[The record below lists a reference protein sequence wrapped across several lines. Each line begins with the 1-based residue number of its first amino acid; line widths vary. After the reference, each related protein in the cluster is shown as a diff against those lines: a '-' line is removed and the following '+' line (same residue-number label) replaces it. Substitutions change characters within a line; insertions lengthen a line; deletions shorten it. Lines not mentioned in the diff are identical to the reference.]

1 MPSQP
6 HRNPTDKKHQTAMNK
21 MQTNDGQKQSQHRI
35 RTISCLG
42 SFFPRLEYL
51 FPRRENSASDSHTRF
66 STAVLRVFCSAA
78 LCVLFISPAEAQDV
92 TVSVSTS
99 TPVLPPQAGEYLNDP
114 GKYFTVKLL
123 NETDEQQLV
132 HIGMHV
138 DMIFPDPEVMVS
150 TRADGHIPRQPI
162 VLAPRQAKTLNPVE
176 MKNLFR
182 HLSFN
187 DIAVSERLS
196 MRENEEVTGLL
207 PEGQYEIYMQAY
219 KWDPELTQPVQLNK
233 PDDGYCL
240 FNICYVAQAP
250 KFLTPLPTTFSAS
263 DDPLGS
269 LAVAKLDVNQSVH
282 MFTWT
287 PPTLNCN
294 ASMVTFNYDA
304 KIVKLDDNMPDEA
317 IAKNAVAYQ
326 NSKLGTPTLTL
337 PAAYYNQ
344 WKKDTT
350 TVYAIQ
356 VTAHSLIDSKP
367 SDLNYSL
374 VENDGRS
381 NILLFRFYD
390 PNYKPGPDGEEDID
404 MSDGG
409 AKYDSDD
416 SLYVF
421 EQPTLVRPEFDNKT
435 ARKMFVGDSI
445 LVEWRKAW
453 FSGGE
458 GRRQDTV
465 KFEYTVALYKGLA
478 GDTREGI
485 FTSKPVYTKKIDK
498 SAKALKDTIRWD
510 KLKGKIQEGD
520 YLMLRVTAK
529 ATNAKSVRMLPD
541 SVNYKDFA
549 LCAHFDEYYSCGNNT
564 AEVENKTP
572 ITEKPKAGTTVY
584 INEWPLQLNDDLEM
598 DKETHALK
606 GTGWIRW
613 RAASMNVRVAVKFEG
628 LKINSDD
635 VVFEGKCVT
644 YPKDKKLGS
653 DFTAEQA
660 VDSLFSSWGL
670 DNVWGDLG
678 LPKDVADKV
687 GGTVDGEI
695 DNLAKKYDL
704 GKYYSYFKTAEN
716 QWDQWKRGEWFDL
729 YIPVQLP
736 DTIASLLPDDLSIQ
750 IASMQFRPQGAVM
763 DLIGEFTMPDTDVLD
778 NDVLIFGM
786 PRMCMSQNQFLPEDG
801 TLALLSNFRIRD
813 PYSDWTMTFVAPTD
827 PLQPQ
832 NGCFL
837 QWENNDFSGLGVEIA
852 MTIPNL
858 KRVVDGKA
866 TKEPPVLDLQAT
878 IKDSWGDWM
887 GRIHMDPFE
896 VEDLP
901 GWTFSPGKDIIFDHS
916 YGENY
921 QGQNFHFPSIAEM
934 PATYDPS
941 QVNSYCKSDWNAW
954 QGIYVDEI
962 SVQFPKWAVFGKGEE
977 GLKIAGQK
985 MFFDNSGVTCN
996 IAALNLLEARTGKAG
1011 GWEFDLD
1018 QAKVMITQNNF
1029 DSCHIE
1035 GRFGIPL
1042 FGRKDSINLDK
1053 GKSRFTCD
1061 IRHLTDGETTYY
1073 TYDKEGKREAHKKKT
1088 YGEDARMAY
1097 LFKVQQIDSLDF
1109 RSFVADVVPIK
1120 EQTYLTVT
1128 AIDRSAEQTDTY
1140 VELCLAGQINIADS
1154 NSTINSIRE
1163 YARKLPLKMDF
1174 RGIHFAKMRLANFSY
1189 ADTARVYAEQHQYFA
1204 ADTLGQARLRSE
1216 QLWESEPGGRWVAFE
1231 NKELKLTD
1239 KCFLDL
1245 GEWSLTSPKKRIGPF
1260 SVQMREFKPDYN
1272 SSEQKLSLALEG
1284 VIGFCD
1290 DKVSAAVGIDISTKL
1305 TIPNDYTNIS
1315 GYSLSDGK
1323 IDFRSVQLTAD
1334 LGMLSLD
1341 GRLDVKN
1348 DDKWGEGYSGSL
1360 KLEIKELF
1368 SVDVA
1373 GGYFE
1378 MPAKEA
1384 TNEDGYSLGFF
1395 TVDLNMDAKTSPL
1408 RFDPL
1413 VITRISGGFYFN
1425 CRPVYDSKTEKY
1437 GDPEPDHGMVGV
1449 SFGLGLAAT
1458 AGEETLSGDMDLNV
1472 IYDRDQHRLT
1482 TFMFK
1487 GRVQAVSGIVDAKMQ
1502 LLYQNDDTDRF
1513 LSLDITVEAGFE
1525 SSLGDAMGDL
1535 NNTLQAEKAKL
1546 DEFQA
1551 ALDAKVK
1558 EFQSDP
1564 MGSLAALNS
1573 DYDNKTSDEDKKKS
1587 EDDATKHGDAKADQQ
1602 IKEKELTETE
1612 HKRVEMGQVK
1622 IALNMKITWREK
1634 GVEKTPVRWHL
1645 YLGEPEKD
1653 NRCKIILLDFKSKIV
1668 SVNIGADAYLCLGNE
1683 LPGDG
1688 QLPPIPDEITKFLNG
1703 GSNAVN
1709 TNADLAKAE
1718 NSRSKAV
1725 RTLTGSV
1732 NGGIMV
1738 GASAWGF
1745 INIDLGLFYGSLKAL
1760 AGFDLSLVNYR
1771 GNAYC
1776 VNLNRAMGRN
1786 GWYAMG
1792 QFYAY
1797 LAAKFGLHI
1806 KLGKLIDKRIDIV
1819 DAGIGGVFECG
1830 MPSPTWIEGRA
1841 RIKISLLGGLIKI
1854 NKRFDFECGD
1864 RCEVF
1869 LGNALDNFN
1878 LFDKCTLGED
1888 SLEAGWDPKNAIS
1901 TKEAS
1906 RALLTT
1912 TASLNSQYRLVDPNT
1927 LQQLTELSSAED
1939 SLLELQAS
1947 RTYIFDMDGTD
1958 NGKLGK
1964 MGVRLFELT
1973 EQGYQNLQSY
1983 TYGMSLLRELG
1994 STFETNIL
2002 MRGSSLTSAKVKDE
2016 TRNKNY
2022 NTFISRLKQTEGIT
2036 EVPVG
2041 VRENQGMKYHLN
2053 LQLKPGRRYLMAL
2066 TGTAFEVENGQR
2078 VWPFIVKHDSIR
2090 DKWNGDY
2097 QQWIQ
2102 RRFFYF
2108 CTTDATEVPEV
2119 VEDLQ
2124 PYVALAYPS
2133 AKGSKLF
2140 NDPEDKAQ
2148 AYLAD
2153 LRRPTIALN
2162 EDIHEQT
2169 WKDGKLE
2176 WTLSSRQAGSEE
2188 FEKSE
2193 TKLNT
2198 WTVYNNSVNMSPL
2211 EAFTPLEN
2219 DRSKT
2224 YEHNL
2229 RLTYTFQVPADDCPA
2244 MGLAEKAQAYLDF
2257 LKTQGTT
2264 HYNRVMQTVIATTSG
2279 TSSTTTI
2286 GRKTSN
2292 NLATNQGETIT
2303 IGTMQVSAQVVCA
2316 AATTYMSGNRLLTSK
2331 WNAYYSNLQ
2340 KKQQEACMRDSIVT
2354 LANLWFREAKG
2365 RSWRVSSQTQPLLDY
2380 EAPFVGVR
2388 PASAPTYKYDSQLTY
2403 TENSRFSYD
2412 QWLVS
2417 VDDLL
2422 TWGGGYDNNVIRL
2435 KDPYA
2440 YFAYLSNFVFIA
2452 GRAVN
2457 AYAFDDVKI
2466 PHATETLTLSYNT
2479 SDVAGADQ
2487 VEGMASITMDLRSD
2501 MYHTWNDWY
2510 YNDELQPQYPLPTRL
2525 EEEYEVAMPNQDGK
2539 AASYQPAYDKDHT
2552 SYPYHLG
2559 LADYVKDFAAPYYV
2573 AQELSKKMREV
2584 TGELYKYYKDQRN
2597 LSKQQ
2602 GKNYELNS
2610 GSYYWIDY
2618 WIKQWNNLHRGQY
2631 LRVESRGLEVKV
2643 PYYQF
2648 PLIFGDC
2655 FGHVNGR
2662 SAVDDEY
2669 NNFTTKS
2676 IERGNR
2682 SFGSSMDRKLSGV
2695 RWESDVSSLLFARLS
2710 GAHTWFPA
2718 ITYTPQGKCF
2728 MYGQYPGS
2736 DDFSATKALEQV
2748 TKLDALIYRV
2758 DTYNLNSGLYEAT
2771 GQGAARENKF
2781 NADYGNFNKLTV
2793 SPLTDRLRP
2802 SNLKTINDWIQLVGE
2817 PEVKV
2822 DGVVV
2827 NAQPDA
2833 WWTQPKS
2840 ESTSTRAAQS
2850 GSGR

>member
-1 MPSQP
+1 
-6 HRNPTDKKHQTAMNK
+6 MNK
-21 MQTNDGQKQSQHRI
+21 MNNTFLSLRMKL
-35 RTISCLG
+35 TL
-42 SFFPRLEYL
+42 LML
-51 FPRRENSASDSHTRF
+51 FSAVANSSLFTLHS
-66 STAVLRVFCSAA
+66 SLLR
-78 LCVLFISPAEAQDV
+78 AQDV
-92 TVSVSTS
+92 MVSVAPVS
-99 TPVLPPQAGEYLNDP
+99 PVLPPQAGQYFNDP
-114 GKYFTVKLL
+114 GQFFTIKLM
-123 NETDEQQLV
+123 NNSDEFQFV
-132 HIGMHV
+132 YMGMHV
-138 DMIFPDPEVMVS
+138 NMLTPEPEMVMA
-150 TRADGHIPRQPI
+150 TPGNGHIPREPL
-162 VLAPRQAKTLNPVE
+162 VVGPRQTKILNPIE

-182 HLSFN
+182 YLTL
-187 DIAVSERLS
+187 DEIG
-196 MRENEEVTGLL
+196 MREDIYKADANGVVGLL
-207 PEGQYEIYMQAY
+207 PEGQYELYMQAY
-219 KWDPELTQPVQLNK
+219 KWDPSLTQPVQLNR
-233 PDDGYCL
+233 PNDGYCN
-240 FNICYVAQAP
+240 FDICYKAQPPVFISPRAMVGN
-250 KFLTPLPTTFSAS
+250 
-263 DDPLGS
+263 DPLS
-269 LAVAKLDVNQSVH
+269 DLAVTRLDMNNPTQ

-287 PPTLNCN
+287 PPSLNCGTKQV
-294 ASMVTFNYDA
+294 MFYYDL
-304 KIVKLDDNMPDEA
+304 KVVKLDSEMPDVA
-317 IAKNAVAYQ
+317 IEKNAVEYEQ
-326 NSKLGTPTLTL
+326 SRLTTPTFSL
-337 PAAYYNQ
+337 PQAYLNK

-350 TVYAIQ
+350 CIYAMQ
-356 VTAHSLIDSKP
+356 VTAHSMLKTTSA
-367 SDLNYSL
+367 SLNFSVL
-374 VENDGRS
+374 ENDGKS
-381 NILLFRFYD
+381 DICLFRFYD
-390 PNYKPGPDGEEDID
+390 PNHKPATPDVVSSGIAGTDV
-404 MSDGG
+404 
-409 AKYDSDD
+409 DSTKTGKP
-416 SLYVF
+416 YTF
-421 EQPTLVRPEFDNKT
+421 EQPTLTKPVYDTKT
-435 ARKMFVGDSI
+435 GRKVFVGDSI
-445 LVEWRKAW
+445 VVDWRKAW
-453 FSGGE
+453 FAGGR
-458 GRRQDTV
+458 GTRQDTI
-465 KFEYTVALYKGLA
+465 KFDYTVALYKGDSADSLKN
-478 GDTREGI
+478 I
-485 FTSKPVYTKKIDK
+485 FLSKPIYQNKVDSK
-498 SAKALKDTIRWD
+498 AKNLSDTIKWD
-510 KLKGKIQEGD
+510 KLKGKVQAGD
-520 YLMLRVTAK
+520 YLVLRVTAK
-529 ATNAKSVRMLPD
+529 NTNGKEVVTMQGD
-541 SVNYKDFA
+541 SLNYVDFA
-549 LCAHFDEYYSCGNNT
+549 MAEHFKETFACGNNT
-564 AEVENKTP
+564 SLVENKKP
-572 ITEKPKAGTTVY
+572 IDHLPEKNKTLMISDWQLT
-584 INEWPLQLNDDLEM
+584 LNDDVKQ
-598 DKETHALK
+598 DKETKALS
-606 GTGWIRW
+606 GTGWINW
-613 RAASMNVRVAVKFEG
+613 RAGHMNVRVAVKFDA
-628 LKINSDD
+628 LMCNSDYIVYD
-635 VVFEGKCVT
+635 GLCQT
-644 YPKDKKLGS
+644 YPKDKDS
-653 DFTAEQA
+653 DKEYTAEQA

-670 DNVWGDLG
+670 DNIWGDLG
-678 LPKDVADKV
+678 LPESVAKKVGSTADKEIDDVAKRF
-687 GGTVDGEI
+687 E
-695 DNLAKKYDL
+695 L
-704 GKYYSYFKTAEN
+704 GKYYSYFKKAEN
-716 QWDQWKRGEWFDL
+716 QWNKWKAGNALDL
-729 YIPVQLP
+729 YFPTQLP
-736 DTIASLLPDDLSIQ
+736 DTIASLLPKDFSMQ
-750 IASMQFRPQGAVM
+750 IASMMYTPKGAVM
-763 DLIGEFTMPDTDVLD
+763 NVIGEYVLPKSD
-778 NDVLIFGM
+778 ILGNDVLIFGA
-786 PRMCMSQNQFLPEDG
+786 PRLCVQEGQFLPEDG
-801 TLALLSNFRIRD
+801 VLALLSNFKIQD
-813 PYSDWTMTFVAPTD
+813 PGSSWYMTFKAPNEPMD
-827 PLQPQ
+827 PID
-832 NGCFL
+832 GCFL
-837 QWENNDFSGLGVEIA
+837 KWENNEFSGLGVEIA

-858 KRVVDGKA
+858 KRVVNGKVQD
-866 TKEPPVLDLQAT
+866 TPPILDLQAT

-887 GRIHMDPFE
+887 GRITMDPFQ

-901 GWTFSPGKDIIFDHS
+901 GWTFSPGKNIIFDHS
-916 YGENY
+916 YEENY
-921 QGQNFHFPSIAEM
+921 DGNGLHFPGIAQM
-934 PATYDPS
+934 PSTYDPS
-941 QVNSYCKSDWNAW
+941 KVNSYCKNDWNAW
-954 QGIYVDEI
+954 QGVYVDEI

-977 GLKIAGQK
+977 GLKISGQK
-985 MFFDNSGVTCN
+985 MFFDNSGVTCD
-996 IAALNLLEARTGKAG
+996 ISALNLLEAKTGKAG

-1042 FGRKDSINLDK
+1042 FGRKDSIDTNK
-1053 GKSRFTCD
+1053 GKVRFSCD

-1073 TYDKEGKREAHKKKT
+1073 TYNKEGKREEHKKKT
-1088 YGEDARMAY
+1088 YGEDSRMAY
-1097 LFKVQQIDSLDF
+1097 LFKTQQIDSLDF
-1109 RSFVADVVPIK
+1109 RSFVADVIPIK

-1128 AIDRSAEQTDTY
+1128 AIDRSKEETDTY
-1140 VELCLAGQINIADS
+1140 VELCMAGQVNIADS
-1154 NSTINSIRE
+1154 NSTVNYIRQ

-1189 ADTARVYAEQHQYFA
+1189 ADTAKVYQEKARYFT
-1204 ADTLGQARLRSE
+1204 ADTLGAARVRSE
-1216 QLWESEPGGRWVAFE
+1216 QDWESEHSNRYVVFN
-1231 NKELKLTD
+1231 NKEIELTD

-1245 GEWSLTSPKKRIGPF
+1245 GEWSLTSPKKQIGPF
-1260 SVQMREFKPDYN
+1260 SVEIREFKPDYN
-1272 SSEQKLSLALEG
+1272 ASDQKLSLGVEG
-1284 VIGFCD
+1284 VIGFCE
-1290 DKVSAAVGIDISTKL
+1290 DKVSAAVGFDISTKL
-1305 TIPNDYTNIS
+1305 TIPKDYTNIS
-1315 GYSLSDGK
+1315 GYSLSDGN
-1323 IDFRSVQLTAD
+1323 IDFRAVELKAD
-1334 LGMLSLD
+1334 LGMLTLD
-1341 GRLDVKN
+1341 GRLEVKN
-1348 DDKWGEGYSGSL
+1348 DDKWGEGYSGTL
-1360 KLEIKELF
+1360 KLDIKELF
-1368 SVDVA
+1368 SVDIT

-1378 MPAKEA
+1378 MPEKEA
-1384 TNEDGYSLGFF
+1384 TDEDGYSLGFF
-1395 TVDLNMDAKTSPL
+1395 TADLKMDAKTSPL

-1413 VITRISGGFYFN
+1413 VITRIAGGFYFN
-1425 CRPVYDSKTEKY
+1425 CRPVYDAKTATF
-1437 GDPEPDHGMVGV
+1437 GDPEPQHGMVGV

-1472 IYDRDQHRLT
+1472 IYDQDQHRLT

-1487 GRVQAVSGIVDAKMQ
+1487 GNVKAVSGIVDANMQ
-1502 LLYQNDDTDRF
+1502 LLYQNDDMERF
-1513 LSLDITVEAGFE
+1513 LALDITVEAGFE
-1525 SSLGDAMGDL
+1525 SSLGDAMGKL
-1535 NNTLQAEKAKL
+1535 NKTLEEEKKKL

-1551 ALDAKVK
+1551 NLDAKVK

-1573 DYDNKTSDEDKKKS
+1573 DYENKTSDEDKK
-1587 EDDATKHGDAKADQQ
+1587 ENEEEGTKHGDAKADQQ
-1602 IKEKELTETE
+1602 IKEKEMTQTER
-1612 HKRVEMGQVK
+1612 HKVEMGQVK
-1622 IALNMKITWREK
+1622 ISLNMKITWREK
-1634 GVEKTPVRWHL
+1634 GVEKTPVKWHL
-1645 YLGEPEKD
+1645 YLGKPAKD
-1653 NRCKIILLDFKSKIV
+1653 DRCKIILIDYKSRIV

-1683 LPGDG
+1683 LPDDG
-1688 QLPPIPDEITKFLNG
+1688 QLPPIPNEITEFLNG
-1703 GSNAVN
+1703 GSSSVN
-1709 TNADLAKAE
+1709 TNADLSKAE
-1718 NSRSKAV
+1718 NSRAKAV
-1725 RTLTGSV
+1725 RSMTGSV
-1732 NGGIMV
+1732 NGGVMV
-1738 GASAWGF
+1738 GASAWGY
-1745 INIDLGLFYGSLKAL
+1745 INVDLGLFYGSLKAL
-1760 AGFDLSLVNYR
+1760 AGFDLSMVNYH

-1776 VNLNRAMGRN
+1776 INLKRTMGRD

-1841 RIKISLLGGLIKI
+1841 RVKISLLGGLVKI

-1927 LQQLTELSSAED
+1927 LRDLTEMTAADD

-1947 RTYIFDMDGTD
+1947 RTYIFDMDGTE

-2002 MRGSSLTSAKVKDE
+2002 MKGSSLTSAKVKDE

-2036 EVPVG
+2036 EVPVS

-2053 LQLKPGRRYLMAL
+2053 LQLKPGRRYLMIL

-2078 VWPFIVKHDSIR
+2078 VWPFIVKHNEVKDTWS
-2090 DKWNGDY
+2090 GDY

-2169 WKDGKLE
+2169 WKNGKLE

-2198 WTVYNNSVNMSPL
+2198 WTVYNNSVNMGPL

-2244 MGLAEKAQAYLDF
+2244 MGMAEKAQAYLDF
-2257 LKTQGTT
+2257 LKSQGTT
-2264 HYNRVMQTVIATTSG
+2264 HYNRVMQTVIATATSTG
-2279 TSSTTTI
+2279 RTTTI
-2286 GRKTSN
+2286 GQKTSK
-2292 NLATNQGETIT
+2292 NLATNQGATIT

-2340 KKQQEACMRDSIVT
+2340 KKQQEACTRDSVVT

-2412 QWLVS
+2412 QWLVG

-2422 TWGGGYDNNVIRL
+2422 IWGGANDNNVIRL

-2452 GRAVN
+2452 GRKTN
-2457 AYAFDDVKI
+2457 AYAFDDVKT

-2487 VEGMASITMDLRSD
+2487 VEGMATSTMNLRSD

-2510 YNDELQPQYPLPTRL
+2510 YNDENQPRYPLPTQL
-2525 EEEYEVAMPNQDGK
+2525 GEDYEAAMANQDGK
-2539 AASYQPAYDKDHT
+2539 AASYVPAYDKDHT
-2552 SYPYHLG
+2552 SYPYHLS

-2573 AQELSKKMREV
+2573 AQELSTKMKEV
-2584 TGELYKYYKDQRN
+2584 AMELYNYYYNQRMESKKD
-2597 LSKQQ
+2597 
-2602 GKNYELNS
+2602 NYELTS
-2610 GSYYWIDY
+2610 SDYHWIDFD
-2618 WIKQWNNLHRGQY
+2618 IKQWNNLHRGQY
-2631 LRVESRGLEVKV
+2631 LRVESRGFEVRV

-2655 FGHVNGR
+2655 FGHVNGK
-2662 SAVDDEY
+2662 SAFDTDFRKY
-2669 NNFTTKS
+2669 TNKN

-2682 SFGSSMDRKLSGV
+2682 SFGSSMDKKLSGV
-2695 RWESDVSSLLFARLS
+2695 RWESDVSSLLYSRLT
-2710 GAHTWFPA
+2710 GRNTWFPA
-2718 ITYTPQGKCF
+2718 ISYTPRGTCF
-2728 MYGQYPGS
+2728 WYDLYPGQDS
-2736 DDFSATKALEQV
+2736 FDAAEALGYV
-2748 TKLDALIYRV
+2748 KKLDALIYRV
-2758 DTYNLNSGLYEAT
+2758 DTYNLNTGLYEAT
-2771 GQGAARENKF
+2771 GQGAARQ
-2781 NADYGNFNKLTV
+2781 NANNPDYGAFSERTV
-2793 SPLTDRLRP
+2793 SPLTDRLHP
-2802 SNLKTINDWIQLVGE
+2802 SSLKTINDWIQLVGE

-2840 ESTSTRAAQS
+2840 ESTSTRAARS
-2850 GSGR
+2850 GNGR

>member
-1 MPSQP
+1 M
-6 HRNPTDKKHQTAMNK
+6 
-21 MQTNDGQKQSQHRI
+21 
-35 RTISCLG
+35 
-42 SFFPRLEYL
+42 
-51 FPRRENSASDSHTRF
+51 
-66 STAVLRVFCSAA
+66 
-78 LCVLFISPAEAQDV
+78 
-92 TVSVSTS
+92 VSVSPVS
-99 TPVLPPQAGEYLNDP
+99 SVLPPQAGQYFNDP
-114 GKYFTVKLL
+114 GQFFGVKIM
-123 NETDEQQLV
+123 NNTDEIQYV
-132 HIGMHV
+132 YMGMHV
-138 DMIFPDPEVMVS
+138 NMLTPEPEMIMATPGN
-150 TRADGHIPRQPI
+150 GHIPREPL
-162 VLAPRQAKTLNPVE
+162 VVPPRQTKILNPIE

-182 HLSFN
+182 HLTL
-187 DIAVSERLS
+187 DEIG
-196 MRENEEVTGLL
+196 MREDIYQADANGVVGLL
-207 PEGQYEIYMQAY
+207 PEGQYEMYMQAY
-219 KWDPELTQPVQLNK
+219 KWDPELTQPVQLNR
-233 PDDGYCL
+233 PEDGYCT
-240 FNICYVAQAP
+240 FDICYKAQPPVFISPRVMA
-250 KFLTPLPTTFSAS
+250 TS
-263 DDPLGS
+263 DPLS
-269 LAVAKLDVNQSVH
+269 DLAVTRLDMNSPTQL
-282 MFTWT
+282 FTWT
-287 PPTLNCN
+287 PPSLNCGTKQ
-294 ASMVTFNYDA
+294 VLFNYD
-304 KIVKLDDNMPDEA
+304 IRVVKLDGEMPDVA
-317 IAKNAVAYQ
+317 IEKNAVEYQ
-326 NSKLGTPTLTL
+326 QSRLATPTFAV
-337 PAAYYNQ
+337 PQAYLDK

-350 TVYAIQ
+350 CIYAMQ
-356 VTAHSLIDSKP
+356 VTAHSLLKTTSAQ
-367 SDLNYSL
+367 LNFSIL
-374 VENDGRS
+374 ENDGKS
-381 NILLFRFYD
+381 DICLFRFYD
-390 PNYKPGPDGEEDID
+390 PNYKPAGNAMAGV
-404 MSDGG
+404 GG
-409 AKYDSDD
+409 TTSIEGDADTKKKEKAYT
-416 SLYVF
+416 F
-421 EQPTLVRPEFDNKT
+421 EQPTLTKPVFSTKT
-435 ARKMFVGDSI
+435 GRKVFVGDSI
-445 LVEWRKAW
+445 VVDWRRAW
-453 FSGGE
+453 MSSGRGT
-458 GRRQDTV
+458 RQDTI
-465 KFEYTVALYKGLA
+465 KFDYTVALYKGNSADSLKN
-478 GDTREGI
+478 I
-485 FTSKPVYTKKIDK
+485 FLTKPIYSKKHDAK
-498 SAKALKDTIRWD
+498 AKALSDTIKWKD
-510 KLKGKIQEGD
+510 LKGKVQPGD
-520 YLMLRVTAK
+520 YLVLRVQAK
-529 ATNAKSVRMLPD
+529 NTTGKEVVKLLGD
-541 SVNYKDFA
+541 SLNYVDFA
-549 LCAHFDEYYSCGNNT
+549 MAEHFQETFACGNNT
-564 AEVENKTP
+564 SLVDNKEPIDHLPEKNKTLS
-572 ITEKPKAGTTVY
+572 ISDWQLT
-584 INEWPLQLNDDLEM
+584 LNDDVKQ
-598 DKETHALK
+598 DKDTKALS
-606 GTGWIRW
+606 GTGWINW
-613 RAASMNVRVAVKFEG
+613 RAGHMNVRVAVKFDA
-628 LKINSDD
+628 LMVNSDY
-635 VVFEGKCVT
+635 VVYDGLCQT
-644 YPKDKKLGS
+644 YPKDKDGDK

-670 DNVWGDLG
+670 DNIWGDIG
-678 LPKDVADKV
+678 LPESVAKKVGSTADK
-687 GGTVDGEI
+687 EI
-695 DNLAKKYDL
+695 DDLAKRFDL
-704 GKYYSYFKTAEN
+704 GKYYSYFKKAEN
-716 QWDQWKRGEWFDL
+716 QWDKWMEGNALDL
-729 YIPVQLP
+729 YFPVQLP
-736 DTIASLLPDDLSIQ
+736 DTIASLLPKDFSMQ
-750 IASMQFRPQGAVM
+750 IASMMYTPKGAVM
-763 DLIGEFTMPDTDVLD
+763 NVIGEYVLPKSD
-778 NDVLIFGM
+778 ILGNDVLIFGA
-786 PRMCMSQNQFLPEDG
+786 PRLCVQNDRFLPEDG
-801 TLALLSNFRIRD
+801 VLALLSNFKIQD
-813 PYSDWTMTFVAPTD
+813 PSSGWYMTFKAPNEPMNPVD
-827 PLQPQ
+827 GCYLKWQ
-832 NGCFL
+832 NDEFG
-837 QWENNDFSGLGVEIA
+837 GLGVEIA
-852 MTIPNL
+852 MTIPHL
-858 KRVVDGKA
+858 KRVAGGKVQN
-866 TKEPPVLDLQAT
+866 TPPILDLQAT

-887 GRIHMDPFE
+887 GRITMDPFE

-916 YGENY
+916 YEENY
-921 QGQNFHFPSIAEM
+921 NGNGMHFPGIAQM
-934 PATYDPS
+934 PSTYDPAL
-941 QVNSYCKSDWNAW
+941 VNSYCKNDWNAW
-954 QGIYVDEI
+954 QGVYVDEI

-977 GLKIAGQK
+977 GLKISGQK

-996 IAALNLLEARTGKAG
+996 ISALNLIEAKTGKAG

-1035 GRFGIPL
+1035 GRFAIPL
-1042 FGRKDSINLDK
+1042 FGRKDSIDTNK
-1053 GKSRFTCD
+1053 GKVRFSCD

-1073 TYDKEGKREAHKKKT
+1073 TYNKEGKREEHKKKT

-1097 LFKVQQIDSLDF
+1097 LFKTQQIDSLDF
-1109 RSFVADVVPIK
+1109 RSFVADVIPIK

-1128 AIDRSAEQTDTY
+1128 AIDRTAEQTDTY
-1140 VELCLAGQINIADS
+1140 VELCMAGQINIADS
-1154 NSTINSIRE
+1154 NSTVNTIRE

-1189 ADTARVYAEQHQYFA
+1189 ADTAKVYQEQRQYFA
-1204 ADTLGQARLRSE
+1204 ADTLGSARVRSE
-1216 QLWESEPGGRWVAFE
+1216 QDWESDHSDRYVVFK
-1231 NKELKLTD
+1231 NKELELTD

-1245 GEWSLTSPKKRIGPF
+1245 GEWSLTSPKKQIGPF
-1260 SVQMREFKPDYN
+1260 SVEIREFKPDFN
-1272 SSEQKLSLALEG
+1272 ASEKKLSLGVEG
-1284 VIGFCD
+1284 VIGFCE
-1290 DKVSAAVGIDISTKL
+1290 DKVSAGVGFDISTKL
-1305 TIPNDYTNIS
+1305 TIPKDYTNIS

-1323 IDFRSVQLTAD
+1323 IDFRAVELKAD
-1334 LGMLSLD
+1334 LGMLTLD
-1341 GRLDVKN
+1341 GRLDIKN
-1348 DDKWGEGYSGSL
+1348 DDKWGEGYSGTL
-1360 KLEIKELF
+1360 KLDIKELF
-1368 SVDVA
+1368 SVDIT

-1378 MPAKEA
+1378 MPEKEE
-1384 TNEDGYSLGFF
+1384 TDEDGYSLGFF
-1395 TVDLNMDAKTSPL
+1395 TVDLKMDALTSPL

-1413 VITRISGGFYFN
+1413 VITRIAGGFYFN
-1425 CRPVYDSKTEKY
+1425 CCPVYDSKNEKFI
-1437 GDPEPDHGMVGV
+1437 DPEPHHGMVGI
-1449 SFGLGLAAT
+1449 SFGLGLACT

-1472 IYDRDQHRLT
+1472 IYDRDQHKLT

-1487 GRVQAVSGIVDAKMQ
+1487 GHVQAVSGIVDANMQ
-1502 LLYQNDDTDRF
+1502 LLYQNDDQERF
-1513 LSLDITVEAGFE
+1513 LSLDITVEAGFQSGLSDE
-1525 SSLGDAMGDL
+1525 MNKL
-1535 NNTLQAEKAKL
+1535 NKTLEKEKEKL
-1546 DEFQA
+1546 DKFQEK
-1551 ALDAKVK
+1551 LDAKVK
-1558 EFQSDP
+1558 DFQNDP

-1573 DYDNKTSDEDKKKS
+1573 DYDNKTSDKDKEKS
-1587 EDDATKHGDAKADQQ
+1587 EDKGTKHGDKAADQK
-1602 IKEKELTETE
+1602 IKEKEMTSDERT
-1612 HKRVEMGQVK
+1612 KVNMGSVK
-1622 IALNMKITWREK
+1622 ISLAMKITWREK
-1634 GVEKTPVRWHL
+1634 GVEKTPVKWHL
-1645 YLGEPEKD
+1645 YLGEPAKD
-1653 NRCKIILLDFKSKIV
+1653 KRCKIIYLDFKSPIV
-1668 SVNIGADAYLCLGNE
+1668 SVNIGADAYLCIGNE
-1683 LPGDG
+1683 LPDNG
-1688 QLPPIPDEITKFLNG
+1688 QLPPIDEEIIKFLNG
-1703 GSNAVN
+1703 GSDAVN
-1709 TNADLAKAE
+1709 TNADLSKAE
-1718 NSRSKAV
+1718 NSRAKAV
-1725 RTLTGSV
+1725 RSMTGSV

-1738 GASAWGF
+1738 GASAWGY
-1745 INIDLGLFYGSLKAL
+1745 INVDLGLFYGSLKAL
-1760 AGFDLSLVNYR
+1760 AGFDLSLINYH

-1776 VNLNRAMGRN
+1776 INLKRTMGRD

-1841 RIKISLLGGLIKI
+1841 RIKISLLGGLVKI

-1927 LQQLTELSSAED
+1927 LQQLTELTAADD

-1947 RTYIFDMDGTD
+1947 RTYIFDMDGTE

-1973 EQGYQNLQSY
+1973 EQGYENLKSY

-2002 MRGSSLTSAKVKDE
+2002 MRDASLTSAKVKDE

-2090 DKWNGDY
+2090 DKWSGDY

-2133 AKGSKLF
+2133 AKGNKLF

-2198 WTVYNNSVNMSPL
+2198 WTVYNNSVNMGPL

-2219 DRSKT
+2219 DRNKT

-2229 RLTYTFQVPADDCPA
+2229 RLTYTYQVPADDCPP
-2244 MGLAEKAQAYLDF
+2244 MGMAQKAQTYLDF
-2257 LKTQGTT
+2257 LKEQGTR
-2264 HYNRVMQTVIATTSG
+2264 HYSKVMQTVMTMVTTS
-2279 TSSTTTI
+2279 SSTTTV
-2286 GRKTSN
+2286 GRKMSV
-2292 NLATNQGETIT
+2292 LDKAPEEETIT
-2303 IGTMQVSAQVVCA
+2303 IGTQQVSAQVVCA
-2316 AATTYMSGNRLLTSK
+2316 AATTYMSSNRLLQSK
-2331 WNAYYSNLQ
+2331 WNTYYNNLQ
-2340 KKQQEACMRDSIVT
+2340 KKQQEACVRDSVVT
-2354 LANLWFREAKG
+2354 LADLWFREANG

-2388 PASAPTYKYDSQLTY
+2388 PASSPTYKYDSQLTY

-2412 QWLVS
+2412 QWLVG

-2422 TWGGGYDNNVIRL
+2422 IWGGGYDNNVIRL

-2452 GRAVN
+2452 GRKTN
-2457 AYAFDDVKI
+2457 AYAFDEVKT

-2479 SDVAGADQ
+2479 SDVAGAYQ

-2662 SAVDDEY
+2662 GAVDDEY
-2669 NNFTTKS
+2669 ANFTTKT
-2676 IERGNR
+2676 IERSNR

-2718 ITYTPQGKCF
+2718 ITYTPRGKCF

-2793 SPLTDRLRP
+2793 SPLTDRLHP

-2840 ESTSTRAAQS
+2840 ESTSTRAARS